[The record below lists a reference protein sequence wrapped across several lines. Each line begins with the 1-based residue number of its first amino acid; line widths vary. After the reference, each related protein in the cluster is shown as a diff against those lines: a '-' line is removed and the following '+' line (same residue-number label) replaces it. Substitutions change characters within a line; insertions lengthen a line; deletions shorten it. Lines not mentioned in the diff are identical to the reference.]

1 MIGTSGEQDMYMT
14 IEERFE
20 RLEKNVSALQ
30 KDVGTLLQ
38 NMPSPQPIQAQL
50 TSMTDDLG
58 KLTNRVR
65 VSEDN
70 IQKLFNLWEDRE

>member
-1 MIGTSGEQDMYMT
+1 MYMT

>member
-1 MIGTSGEQDMYMT
+1 MYMT

-38 NMPSPQPIQAQL
+38 NTPSPLPVQAQF
-50 TSMTDDLG
+50 TSITDELG

-70 IQKLFNLWEDRE
+70 IQKLFNLWEDRK

>member
-1 MIGTSGEQDMYMT
+1 MATSGKQEMFMT

-30 KDVGTLLQ
+30 RDVGTLVQ
-38 NMPSPQPIQAQL
+38 NMPSPQPIQAQF
-50 TSMTDDLG
+50 TGITDELG

-65 VSEDN
+65 ISEDN